1 MTVALEQQQKRQ
13 RMETV
18 AAQDDINQAQMERG
32 MEIESRMK
40 QEALMSL
47 ESETN
52 IKLFEIAAQQRRE
65 DSAKLTRTEVE
76 SRVKELNMRDELQ
89 QTAWKIEDERD
100 RVLLEHERATLIAK
114 GEAERQA
121 TEKRRLELDLR
132 VVELKRQQE
141 LAKIARERTLRK
153 AAHEAT
159 MRSLAQQSALARR
172 LDSAADEDNL
182 EMQRQVQEQ
191 VRKEEAWRKERDD
204 LLQRELAKHQLEV
217 ERNIERSW
225 DLEAEAT
232 RREFDVKLQEQ
243 MEESSQDIARREKE
257 VVRTLLQMDEDRR
270 HGRAADALLKEQR
283 VARRAE
289 AEATVREDPTQVS
302 RAA

>member
-1 MTVALEQQQKRQ
+1 MT
-13 RMETV
+13 
-18 AAQDDINQAQMERG
+18 QAQIERE
-32 MEIESRMK
+32 MDIESRLK
-40 QEALMSL
+40 QEALLTL

-52 IKLFEIAAQQRRE
+52 IKLFEVAAQQRRE

-76 SRVKELNMRDELQ
+76 NRVKELSMRDELQ

-141 LAKIARERTLRK
+141 LSKIARERTLRK

-172 LDSAADEDNL
+172 LDQAADEDNL

-191 VRKEEAWRKERDD
+191 VRKEENWRKERDD
-204 LLQRELAKHQLEV
+204 VLQRNWQST
-217 ERNIERSW
+217 NWRSSATSS
-225 DLEAEAT
+225 DL
-232 RREFDVKLQEQ
+232 
-243 MEESSQDIARREKE
+243 
-257 VVRTLLQMDEDRR
+257 
-270 HGRAADALLKEQR
+270 
-283 VARRAE
+283 
-289 AEATVREDPTQVS
+289 
-302 RAA
+302 